1 MENRNNCKW
10 CDYICENKQKGIIC
24 FNPKSDNFN
33 QKVDLKDSCEH
44 IEFNYYVHPKGS
56 EQGLFDEL

>member
-1 MENRNNCKW
+1 MKNECKN

-33 QKVDLKDSCEH
+33 KKVDLKDSCGH
-44 IEFNYYVHPKGS
+44 IEFNYYAHPKGS
-56 EQGLFDEL
+56 EQGLFDG

>member
-10 CDYICENKQKGIIC
+10 CDFICENKQKGVKC

-33 QKVDLKDSCEH
+33 QRVDLKDSCKH
-44 IEFNYYVHPKGS
+44 IEFNYYTHPKDDDP
-56 EQGLFDEL
+56 GLFDD

>member
-10 CDYICENKQKGIIC
+10 CDFICENKQKGIIC

-33 QKVDLKDSCEH
+33 QRIDLKDSCEH
-44 IEFNYYVHPKGS
+44 IEFNYYIHPKDD
-56 EQGLFDEL
+56 EPGLFDD

>member
-10 CDYICENKQKGIIC
+10 CDFICENKQKGIIC

-33 QKVDLKDSCEH
+33 QKVDLKDSCEN
-44 IEFNYYVHPKGS
+44 IEFNYYAHPKVKDG
-56 EQGLFDEL
+56 GII

>member
-10 CDYICENKQKGIIC
+10 CDFICENKQKGIIC

-33 QKVDLKDSCEH
+33 KKVDLKDSCVH
-44 IEFNYYVHPKGS
+44 IEFNYYAHPKGS
-56 EQGLFDEL
+56 E

>member
-10 CDYICENKQKGIIC
+10 CDFICENKQKGIIC

-56 EQGLFDEL
+56 EQGLFDE

>member
-10 CDYICENKQKGIIC
+10 CDFICEDKKQGIKC

-33 QKVDLKDSCEH
+33 QNVDLKDSCKH
-44 IEFNYYVHPKGS
+44 IEFNYFVHPKD
-56 EQGLFDEL
+56 DEPGPFNE

>member
-10 CDYICENKQKGIIC
+10 CDFICEDKKQGVKC

-33 QKVDLKDSCEH
+33 QRIDLKDSCKY
-44 IEFNYYVHPKGS
+44 IEFNYYVHPKDDN
-56 EQGLFDEL
+56 EGLFNE